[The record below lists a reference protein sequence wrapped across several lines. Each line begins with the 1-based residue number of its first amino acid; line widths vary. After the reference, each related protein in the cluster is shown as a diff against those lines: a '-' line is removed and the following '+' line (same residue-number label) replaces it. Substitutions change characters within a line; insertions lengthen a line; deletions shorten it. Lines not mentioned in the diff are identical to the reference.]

1 MNKHELESLK
11 DFDTWKEWKN
21 TDKINSNMKP
31 SLKDWIGFLIPVLIG
46 LTIYGFIGYVIV
58 HFIIKF
64 W

>member
-1 MNKHELESLK
+1 
-11 DFDTWKEWKN
+11 
-21 TDKINSNMKP
+21 MKP

-58 HFIIKF
+58 HFITKF